1 MVALELSAL
10 PKSDPFRIPAGRRA
24 LELAWSATEEALNRP
39 VREGVVEVE

>member
-24 LELAWSATEEALNRP
+24 LELAWRATEEALNRP